1 MGYLP
6 DRLVSLRPEKR
17 QPLISGHK
25 LPPLPSVAMD
35 QDCKSTTSLD
45 ITILTLSSVV
55 FQWSIS
61 YMISPDAANLGLKA
75 IYIWA
80 GLLVPT
86 TVLLYLYYP
95 EVCPDCT
102 VRILLTCRRTVDHIK
117 SSTSSMS
124 ERYQHGDSKTRGPN
138 QTSPATRTVP
148 SNIMVIDRRLE
159 KSHLGCSCSLLP
171 AFRI

>member
-6 DRLVSLRPEKR
+6 DQSVSLRPEKR
-17 QPLISGHK
+17 RLLISGLRL
-25 LPPLPSVAMD
+25 LPLRSVATG
-35 QDCKSTTSLD
+35 QDCKSTASLD

-102 VRILLTCRRTVDHIK
+102 TRLFLTCRRTVDHTK
-117 SSTSSMS
+117 SSTSSMR
-124 ERYQHGDSKTRGPN
+124 ERYPLGDSKTRRPN
-138 QTSPATRTVP
+138 QTSPATKTVP